1 MAHTQ
6 FSRYMISEA
15 SWVCND
21 AFQVAFAWIF
31 LDKEHLIL
39 LTFQVNRMETADFA
53 RRTLEDRIINLELE
67 NR

>member
-1 MAHTQ
+1 MAPDLCRFVIQVDVYLVEESMQMIRGLKLLAHTQ

-31 LDKEHLIL
+31 LDK
-39 LTFQVNRMETADFA
+39 
-53 RRTLEDRIINLELE
+53 
-67 NR
+67 